1 MSKSKAPSLFVLD
14 GTEEEW
20 DQMHW
25 DNMPEFEQDDLDI
38 YGSMN
43 IAFRTEEDF
52 RKFAT
57 LIDQNSITIRSR
69 GVYYPARGENDATLL
84 RWMDEDQVQT
94 DLIKCD
100 ILIL

>member
-20 DQMHW
+20 NEQHW
-25 DNMPEFEQDDLDI
+25 EDMPAFEQEHLDI
-38 YGSMN
+38 YGAMN

-52 RKFAT
+52 KKFT
-57 LIDQNSITIRSR
+57 RLIEQPSITINSR

-84 RWMDEDQVQT
+84 RWFDEDQ
-94 DLIKCD
+94 LE
-100 ILIL
+100 